1 MTEGR
6 KKQRGKGENE
16 EGQERNYEK
25 KEDGKRKVRVKE
37 ETTKG
42 REMERGKEREEQSK
56 SGNEEKEEKEW
67 EMYER
72 EIR

>member
-1 MTEGR
+1 M
-6 KKQRGKGENE
+6 
-16 EGQERNYEK
+16 
-25 KEDGKRKVRVKE
+25 RVKE

-72 EIR
+72 GIR